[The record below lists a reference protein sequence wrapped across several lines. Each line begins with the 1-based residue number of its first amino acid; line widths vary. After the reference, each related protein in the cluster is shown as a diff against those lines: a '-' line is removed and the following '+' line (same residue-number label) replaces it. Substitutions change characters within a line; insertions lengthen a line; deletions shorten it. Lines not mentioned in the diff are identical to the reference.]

1 MTDVAAR
8 AGVSHQTVSRVVNGF
23 DGIRPQTRA
32 RVLAAIEELGYR
44 RNLAARMLASS
55 RSGLIGV
62 VSWGTGLYGPSSVVT
77 ALEDAARRHGYEISL
92 VTLRDFG
99 DESVSAAFERLLSQA
114 VEALVLVV
122 PHHATLRVLERGAVQ
137 VPVVTVLG
145 DTTDAAHTAALDNL
159 GGARAAVRHLL
170 DLGHRTVQH
179 VAGPADFGD
188 ATARAEG
195 WRTELRAAGRDVPA
209 LRWHG
214 DWSARSGY
222 VAGLELAADP
232 EVTAV
237 FVANDQMALGVLR
250 ALAES
255 GRRVPEDVSVV
266 GFDDL
271 PEAAYFSPPLTTV
284 RQEFDVLGQTIMSL
298 LERAFAGEPAP
309 TVPVVATDLVV
320 RGSTAAAPAVAGAPT
335 VERSATAP

>member
-1 MTDVAAR
+1 MTDVAER
-8 AGVSHQTVSRVVNGF
+8 AGVSHQTVSRVVNGYH
-23 DGIRPQTRA
+23 GIRPETRA

-62 VSWGTGLYGPSSVVT
+62 VSWGSGLYGPSSVVA
-77 ALEDAARRHGYEISL
+77 ALEDAALRRGYDLSL

-99 DESVSAAFERLLSQA
+99 DESVSGAIERLLSQA

-122 PHHATLRVLERGAVQ
+122 PHHATLRGLERGAVE

-145 DTTDAAHTAALDNL
+145 DTTGSASTAALDNV

-170 DLGHRTVQH
+170 DLGHRTVVH
-179 VAGPADFGD
+179 VAGPDEFGD
-188 ATARAEG
+188 AAARAEG
-195 WRTELRAAGRDVPA
+195 WRAELAAAGREVPP
-209 LRWHG
+209 LRLQG

-222 VAGLELAADP
+222 AAGQALGADP

-237 FVANDQMALGVLR
+237 FAANDQMALGVVR
-250 ALAES
+250 ALHEL
-255 GRRVPEDVSVV
+255 GRDVPGDVSVV

-271 PEAAYFSPPLTTV
+271 PEAAYFTPPLTTV
-284 RQEFDVLGQTIMSL
+284 RQPFDVLGQTIMSL
-298 LERAFAGEPAP
+298 LERAFAGEQRPQVPLLP
-309 TVPVVATDLVV
+309 TELVV
-320 RGSTAAAPAVAGAPT
+320 RASSGAPPA
-335 VERSATAP
+335 RRPRAATAGP

>member
-23 DGIRPQTRA
+23 DGIRPETRA
-32 RVLAAIEELGYR
+32 RVLEAIEELGYR

-62 VSWGTGLYGPSSVVT
+62 VSWGSGLYGPSSVVSAFEEA
-77 ALEDAARRHGYEISL
+77 ALRRGYDVSL
-92 VTLRDFG
+92 VTLRDLD

-122 PHHATLRVLERGAVQ
+122 PHQATLRRLQRADVG
-137 VPVVTVLG
+137 VPVVSVLG
-145 DTTDAAHTAALDNL
+145 DMSSAACTAALDNE
-159 GGARAAVRHLL
+159 GGARAVVRHLL
-170 DLGHRTVQH
+170 ELGHRTVVH
-179 VAGPADFGD
+179 VAGPDDFGD
-188 ATARAEG
+188 AAARVDGWRAEL
-195 WRTELRAAGRDVPA
+195 EAAGREVPR
-209 LRWHG
+209 LRWKG

-232 EVTAV
+232 DATAV
-237 FVANDQMALGVLR
+237 FVANDQMALGVVR
-250 ALAES
+250 ALVES

-271 PEAAYFSPPLTTV
+271 PESAYFTPPLTTV

-298 LERAFAGEPAP
+298 LERALAHEADL
-309 TVPVVATDLVV
+309 TVPLVPTELVV
-320 RGSTAAAPAVAGAPT
+320 RASTGPAP
-335 VERSATAP
+335 S

>member
-23 DGIRPQTRA
+23 HGIRPETRA
-32 RVLAAIEELGYR
+32 KVLEAIEELGYR

-77 ALEDAARRHGYEISL
+77 AFEDAALVHGYDVSL

-99 DESVSAAFERLLSQA
+99 DESVSAALERLLSQS

-122 PHHATLRVLERGAVQ
+122 THAATLRGLERGAVG

-145 DTTDAAHTAALDNL
+145 DTTSAAYTASLDNT
-159 GGARAAVRHLL
+159 GGARSAVRHLL
-170 DLGHRTVQH
+170 DLGHETVTH
-179 VAGPADFGD
+179 VAGPAGFGD
-188 ATARAEG
+188 AEARVHGWRAEL
-195 WRTELRAAGRDVPA
+195 EAAGRPVPP
-209 LRWHG
+209 LRWRG
-214 DWSARSGY
+214 DWSAQSGY
-222 VAGLELAADP
+222 LAGLELAEDP
-232 EVTAV
+232 DVTAV
-237 FVANDQMALGVLR
+237 FVSNDQMALGVVR
-250 ALAES
+250 ALVEA

-271 PEAAYFSPPLTTV
+271 PEAAYFTPPLTTV
-284 RQEFDVLGQTIMSL
+284 RQQFDVLGQTIMSL
-298 LERAFAGEPAP
+298 LERALSGEPDP
-309 TVPVVATDLVV
+309 TVPLVRTDVVV
-320 RGSTAAAPAVAGAPT
+320 RASTAPPPP
-335 VERSATAP
+335 R

>member
-23 DGIRPQTRA
+23 DGIRPETRA

-44 RNLAARMLASS
+44 RNLAARMLAST

-62 VSWGTGLYGPSSVVT
+62 VSGGSGLYGPSSVVS
-77 ALEDAARRHGYEISL
+77 ALEDSAVRHGYEVAL

-122 PHHATLRVLERGAVQ
+122 PHHATLRVLERGAVE
-137 VPVVTVLG
+137 VPVVTVIG
-145 DTTDAAHTAALDNL
+145 DAAGSAASAALDNV

-170 DLGHRTVQH
+170 DLGHRTVVH
-179 VAGPADFGD
+179 VAGPDDFGD
-188 ATARAEG
+188 AAARVEG
-195 WRTELRAAGRDVPA
+195 WRAALEAAGREVPP
-209 LRWHG
+209 LRLQG

-222 VAGLELAADP
+222 AAGVELAADDD
-232 EVTAV
+232 VTAV
-237 FVANDQMALGVLR
+237 FAANDQMALGILR
-250 ALAES
+250 ALHEH

-271 PEAAYFSPPLTTV
+271 PEAAYFTPPLTTV
-284 RQEFDVLGQTIMSL
+284 RQQFDVLGQTIMSL
-298 LERAFAGEPAP
+298 LERVLAGEPEP
-309 TVPVVATDLVV
+309 RVPLVPTDLVV
-320 RGSTAAAPAVAGAPT
+320 RSSTAAPPA
-335 VERSATAP
+335 R

>member
-23 DGIRPQTRA
+23 VGIRPETRA

-55 RSGLIGV
+55 RSGVIGV
-62 VSWGTGLYGPSSVVT
+62 VSWGSGLYGPSSVVT
-77 ALEDAARRHGYEISL
+77 ALEEAALRRGYDISV

-122 PHHATLRVLERGAVQ
+122 PHHATTRGLERGAVD

-145 DTTDAAHTAALDNL
+145 DTTGSARTAALDNV

-170 DLGHRTVQH
+170 DLGHRTVEH
-179 VAGPADFGD
+179 VAGPDDFGD

-195 WRTELRAAGRDVPA
+195 WRAELEAAGREVPPV
-209 LRWHG
+209 RWQG

-222 VAGLELAADP
+222 AAGVDLAGD
-232 EVTAV
+232 EDVTAV
-237 FVANDQMALGVLR
+237 FVGNDQMALGVVR
-250 ALAES
+250 ALLER

-271 PEAAYFSPPLTTV
+271 PEAAYFTPPLTTV
-284 RQEFDVLGQTIMSL
+284 RQEFALLGQTIMSL
-298 LERAFAGEPAP
+298 LERTLAGESEPH
-309 TVPVVATDLVV
+309 VPLVSTNLVV
-320 RGSTAAAPAVAGAPT
+320 RASTAAPPA
-335 VERSATAP
+335 R

>member
-1 MTDVAAR
+1 VAAR

-23 DGIRPQTRA
+23 NGIRPETRA
-32 RVLAAIEELGYR
+32 LVVQAIEELGYR

-77 ALEDAARRHGYEISL
+77 ALEDAALRRGYDISL

-99 DESVSAAFERLLSQA
+99 DDSVSAAFERLLSQA

-122 PHHATLRVLERGAVQ
+122 PHHATLRGLERGAVQ

-145 DTTDAAHTAALDNL
+145 DPTGSASSAALDNV

-170 DLGHRTVQH
+170 ELGHRTVVH
-179 VAGPADFGD
+179 VGGPADFGD
-188 ATARAEG
+188 AAARAEG
-195 WRTELRAAGRDVPA
+195 WQAELEAAGREVPP
-209 LRWHG
+209 LRLRG

-222 VAGLELAADP
+222 AAGLELAA
-232 EVTAV
+232 EAELTAV
-237 FVANDQMALGVLR
+237 FAANDQMALGIVR
-250 ALAES
+250 ALLEQ

-271 PEAAYFSPPLTTV
+271 PEAAYFTPPLTTV
-284 RQEFDVLGQTIMSL
+284 RQQFDVLGQTIMSL
-298 LERAFAGEPAP
+298 LDRALAGEPEP
-309 TVPVVATDLVV
+309 KVPLVPTDLVV
-320 RGSTAAAPAVAGAPT
+320 RSSTAPPPAGRRRRLDIP
-335 VERSATAP
+335 ATGP

>member
-23 DGIRPQTRA
+23 GGIRPETRA

-55 RSGLIGV
+55 RSGVIGV
-62 VSWGTGLYGPSSVVT
+62 VSWGRGLYGPSSVVS
-77 ALEDAARRHGYEISL
+77 ALEEAALLRGYEISL
-92 VTLRDFG
+92 VTLSDFG
-99 DESVSAAFERLLSQA
+99 DDAVSAAFERLLSQA

-122 PHHATLRVLERGAVQ
+122 PHHATIRGLQRGAVE

-145 DTTDAAHTAALDNL
+145 DATGSARTAALDNV

-170 DLGHRTVQH
+170 DLGHRTVEH
-179 VAGPADFGD
+179 VAGPEDFGD
-188 ATARAEG
+188 AAARAEG
-195 WRTELRAAGRDVPA
+195 WRTELQAAGREVPA
-209 LRWHG
+209 LRGPG

-222 VAGLELAADP
+222 VAGLDLAAD
-232 EVTAV
+232 EQVTAV
-237 FVANDQMALGVLR
+237 FVSNDQMALGVVR
-250 ALAES
+250 ALLER

-271 PEAAYFSPPLTTV
+271 PEAAYFTPPLTTV
-284 RQEFDVLGQTIMSL
+284 RQEFELLGQTIMSL
-298 LERAFAGEPAP
+298 LERTLAGEAEPH
-309 TVPVVATDLVV
+309 VPLVGTNLVV
-320 RGSTAAAPAVAGAPT
+320 RSSTAAPRA
-335 VERSATAP
+335 R

>member
-23 DGIRPQTRA
+23 DGIRPETRA
-32 RVLAAIEELGYR
+32 RVLEAIEELGYR

-62 VSWGTGLYGPSSVVT
+62 VSWGSGLYGPSSVVA
-77 ALEDAARRHGYEISL
+77 ALEEAAARRGYDVAL
-92 VTLRDFG
+92 VTLRDF
-99 DESVSAAFERLLSQA
+99 DDDSVSAAFERLLSQA

-122 PHHATLRVLERGAVQ
+122 PHHATLRGLARGSVQ
-137 VPVVTVLG
+137 VPVVSVLG
-145 DTTDAAHTAALDNL
+145 DTSASAFTAALDNV

-170 DLGHRTVQH
+170 DLGHRTVVH
-179 VAGPADFGD
+179 VAGPDDFGD
-188 ATARAEG
+188 AAARVEG
-195 WRTELRAAGRDVPA
+195 WRAELEDAGREVPP
-209 LRWHG
+209 LRWRG

-222 VAGLELAADP
+222 VAGQSLAADP
-232 EVTAV
+232 AVTAV
-237 FVANDQMALGVLR
+237 FAANDQMALGVVR
-250 ALAES
+250 AVVEA

-271 PEAAYFSPPLTTV
+271 PEAAYFTPPLTTV

-298 LERAFAGEPAP
+298 LERALAGEPEP
-309 TVPVVATDLVV
+309 RVPLMATDLVV
-320 RGSTAAAPAVAGAPT
+320 RASTAPPPD
-335 VERSATAP
+335 R